1 LGRIALGPEEIRLTG
16 GIGGDAGNLVDLGV
30 IGARMGGVGGRGRE
44 DEIDLV
50 AEDQL
55 GGDLGGA
62 AAARLAVL
70 ADNLNLV
77 RATAAL
83 YALCQDAADLLEDE
97 SVSLAEAGERTRL
110 RADVADLD
118 DPALGIGGEEPG
130 ARPPPP
136 HRRPRG

>member
-1 LGRIALGPEEIRLTG
+1 VFQAPEKMVRPGETLGRIAFAAEEIRLPGTV
-16 GIGGDAGNLVDLGV
+16 GGDARDLVDLGL
-30 IGARMGGVGGRGRE
+30 IGHRIGGVGRSRGD

-55 GGDLGGA
+55 GGDLGGT

-70 ADNLNLV
+70 ADDLDLV
-77 RATAAL
+77 RATATLHAL
-83 YALCQDAADLLEDE
+83 RQDAADLLEDE

-118 DPALGIGGEEPG
+118 DPALGVGGN
-130 ARPPPP
+130 
-136 HRRPRG
+136 